1 MAKIIL
7 NDGTEE
13 YLSPGEARK
22 KVAAGEAVFAQAVPT
37 YSTRQMVAET
47 ASAQQKVKRK
57 RRTKAEMADDAEPD
71 GDAESDY

>member
-13 YLSPGEARK
+13 YLSPGDAYK
-22 KVAAGEAVFAQAVPT
+22 KVAAGEGVFAQQVPQ

-47 ASAQQKVKRK
+47 AAVKPKRK
-57 RRTKAEMADDAEPD
+57 RRTKAQIEADKADADE
-71 GDAESDY
+71 AA